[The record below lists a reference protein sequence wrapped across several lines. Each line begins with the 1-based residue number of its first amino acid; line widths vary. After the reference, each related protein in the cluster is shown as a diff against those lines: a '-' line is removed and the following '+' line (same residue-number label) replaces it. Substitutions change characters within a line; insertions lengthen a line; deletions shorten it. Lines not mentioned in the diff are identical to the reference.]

1 MAQKLL
7 RVLLSFPK
15 DDISSSVCLGFE
27 YPKFFLLLFS
37 HSAFT
42 MLAFGVLF
50 HTYSLTLKRK
60 TSASGKEGPTGPGQ
74 SPGSVHRNSC
84 RHQLFPGLSIY
95 LSTKRPWGVIQ

>member
-60 TSASGKEGPTGPGQ
+60 TSASGKEGPTGRGRVQAVCTGTPADT
-74 SPGSVHRNSC
+74 SC
-84 RHQLFPGLSIY
+84 SRDLA
-95 LSTKRPWGVIQ
+95 STFLPKGRGG